1 MWRVTILMLAGLFG
15 PLAATASVES
25 KPDYIKKTITV
36 EIRGMLEE
44 EKGDI
49 LLPDGVSLK
58 VRVEGRAYYLDLRGN
73 KTLWGKARNSMYQQV
88 IVTGTLDESS
98 APAVVR
104 VTTLDAAPPEIIAC
118 GIP

>member
-1 MWRVTILMLAGLFG
+1 MLGGLFG
-15 PLAATASVES
+15 PLNTAAGPDAPASEPPKV
-25 KPDYIKKTITV
+25 DYVKKFITV
-36 EIRGMLEE
+36 EIRGTLEE

-58 VRVEGRAYYLDLRGN
+58 VRVEGQNYYLDLRGN
-73 KTLWGKARNSMYQQV
+73 KTLWGKARNSMYQRV
-88 IVTGTLDESS
+88 IVTGTLDQGGRVT
-98 APAVVR
+98 VVR